1 MKTLIKK
8 FLSIA
13 DSFATTIAYDF
24 TKKMKASAGFIDGR
38 YDLHAE

>member
-1 MKTLIKK
+1 MKKLIKK

-13 DSFATTIAYDF
+13 DSFATTIGYDF
-24 TKKMKASAGFIDGR
+24 TKKMKASAGFIDGG